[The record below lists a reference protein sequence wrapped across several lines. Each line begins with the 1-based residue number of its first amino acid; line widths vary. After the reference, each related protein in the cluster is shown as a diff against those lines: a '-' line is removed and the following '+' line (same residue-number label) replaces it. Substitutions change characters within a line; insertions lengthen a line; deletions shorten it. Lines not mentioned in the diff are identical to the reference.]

1 MAITITCGP
10 NSLHYGPKSY
20 LEHSFYACIID
31 CRMKSSFTQLPY
43 YSISTST
50 YNVMFTD
57 CQCICFRCLE
67 QQELHVTNMFTVM
80 IIDGKANTINSQ
92 MKIIQSNVIPPDGVN
107 ITDFIY

>member
-1 MAITITCGP
+1 
-10 NSLHYGPKSY
+10 
-20 LEHSFYACIID
+20 
-31 CRMKSSFTQLPY
+31 
-43 YSISTST
+43 
-50 YNVMFTD
+50 MFTD

-92 MKIIQSNVIPPDGVN
+92 MIIIQSNVIPPDGVN